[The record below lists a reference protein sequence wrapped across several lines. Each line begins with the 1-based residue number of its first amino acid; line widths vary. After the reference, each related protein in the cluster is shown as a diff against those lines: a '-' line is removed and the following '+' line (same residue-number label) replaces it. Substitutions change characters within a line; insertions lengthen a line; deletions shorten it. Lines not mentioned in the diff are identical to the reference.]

1 VIKGNSKSKKKVP
14 DECTFVDQ
22 LGMNG
27 ISEKDFIN
35 TYTATKYV
43 TNLTK
48 NHPRLRFE
56 TWSDLNLVTIIGERD
71 PYMPGAPNDKD
82 QIIRNKNARRNAR
95 SLARSRASA
104 SKPRNNSSGPSSDS
118 TNDPSESTP
127 SPPNESPVPEENTSA
142 SKIVPLREHLA
153 SCFKKLGIE
162 AIASIVEDLVLLN
175 SELYDKLDKLKKPS
189 ARSMC
194 DAVVEKHNIAIH
206 LPEDIEISVVE
217 PPNPTDKGKKR
228 PALLS
233 FGIDVDDDN
242 TRNIQTLTAAYRE
255 LGSFL
260 MDRQNK
266 QSLVLPTWNG
276 RDHIVVRPRKS
287 QSVDAFVTNA
297 TVSGWVEDLL
307 PDEVTREGMKKYL
320 SQRDE
325 AKPTVQMDTFK
336 SEALGSI
343 LNLTGRKLDDCR
355 AFLRQEASSN
365 SEHNKKQVAE
375 LEKGPEP
382 RFGEPFDYVDDK
394 GNVVEEKIKYWT
406 TDPGEEA
413 CTLIENHY
421 AEMLDKAN
429 EADTPLTC
437 LPCLDYEAPG
447 NPKGIT
453 VLAGGDHGDVAF
465 RYHYKFHLS
474 SPQTRKAMGDL
485 SYQCPRVQC
494 AFIACKQDKYPILQ
508 KTIMTPLEEGRKHL
522 TASQAIMAYDKSN
535 IHVNKCYFI
544 PAGVDQATFKIR
556 ENMGGKEVIY
566 ELPTDDGA
574 EDILQLGEKFK
585 DVLKENIMLTVAVS
599 KFNDLYLGDIKFFA
613 YLLGMVNSDTCW
625 CLHCQRVQG
634 KFGSG
639 QFDPN
644 EIRTKGNIQ
653 ECLETFRQ
661 IIADAQ
667 ENDTKTTPKN
677 YLGVNSCPLQSIDPD
692 KLMLSTLHCE
702 IGQINKF
709 NMDADKWVL
718 FYVEKLEPN
727 QQAIRAEYVEA

>member
-1 VIKGNSKSKKKVP
+1 LQTSRPKDPTNVHQLVELFITDIQENGEGCDIIPGYHYWVIKGNSKSKKKVP

-242 TRNIQTLTAAYRE
+242 TRIFWASLT
-255 LGSFL
+255 
-260 MDRQNK
+260 
-266 QSLVLPTWNG
+266 
-276 RDHIVVRPRKS
+276 
-287 QSVDAFVTNA
+287 
-297 TVSGWVEDLL
+297 
-307 PDEVTREGMKKYL
+307 
-320 SQRDE
+320 
-325 AKPTVQMDTFK
+325 
-336 SEALGSI
+336 
-343 LNLTGRKLDDCR
+343 
-355 AFLRQEASSN
+355 
-365 SEHNKKQVAE
+365 
-375 LEKGPEP
+375 
-382 RFGEPFDYVDDK
+382 
-394 GNVVEEKIKYWT
+394 
-406 TDPGEEA
+406 
-413 CTLIENHY
+413 
-421 AEMLDKAN
+421 
-429 EADTPLTC
+429 
-437 LPCLDYEAPG
+437 
-447 NPKGIT
+447 
-453 VLAGGDHGDVAF
+453 
-465 RYHYKFHLS
+465 
-474 SPQTRKAMGDL
+474 
-485 SYQCPRVQC
+485 
-494 AFIACKQDKYPILQ
+494 
-508 KTIMTPLEEGRKHL
+508 
-522 TASQAIMAYDKSN
+522 
-535 IHVNKCYFI
+535 
-544 PAGVDQATFKIR
+544 
-556 ENMGGKEVIY
+556 
-566 ELPTDDGA
+566 
-574 EDILQLGEKFK
+574 
-585 DVLKENIMLTVAVS
+585 
-599 KFNDLYLGDIKFFA
+599 
-613 YLLGMVNSDTCW
+613 
-625 CLHCQRVQG
+625 
-634 KFGSG
+634 
-639 QFDPN
+639 
-644 EIRTKGNIQ
+644 
-653 ECLETFRQ
+653 
-661 IIADAQ
+661 
-667 ENDTKTTPKN
+667 
-677 YLGVNSCPLQSIDPD
+677 
-692 KLMLSTLHCE
+692 
-702 IGQINKF
+702 
-709 NMDADKWVL
+709 
-718 FYVEKLEPN
+718 
-727 QQAIRAEYVEA
+727 